1 MTESGAALYPLAEY
15 RRPWKLAT
23 LAIGLTLL
31 ILGARFTPAP
41 DWDVPVSLLM
51 AGGTYLTAPWSL
63 HVLLERR
70 WRLLPMAALA
80 AWVSVDGAYALYWWW
95 RAPPVLALMRDV
107 NFPAS
112 LALYAICGLLWFY
125 RGSLREAWT
134 ELAAAGRTAARRS
147 TPQKRSPSR
156 K

>member
-1 MTESGAALYPLAEY
+1 MRGSLYPSREY
-15 RRPWKLAT
+15 ARPWKLVT
-23 LAIGLTLL
+23 LTIGVILL
-31 ILGARFTPAP
+31 LLGARYTPAP
-41 DWDVPVSLLM
+41 DWDVPVSFLM
-51 AGGTYLTAPWSL
+51 AGCTYLTAPWLL

-70 WRLLPMAALA
+70 WRLFPVAVLA
-80 AWVSVDGAYALYWWW
+80 AWVSVDGGYALYWSW
-95 RAPPVLALMRDV
+95 RDPSVLALMRDV

-125 RGSLREAWT
+125 RGSLREAWA
-134 ELAAAGRTAARRS
+134 ELVAGARALARRS